1 MRSQGLRMLCAALL
15 LLAAWSC
22 RSTGG
27 PNPPADYA
35 TPAAAADAPLVA
47 PLADEGS
54 DQILSWVDGQ
64 VITDWASEIAR
75 RDRAIDGYLNDTDPG
90 RAAKYGFR
98 KIGRASCRERV

>member
-1 MRSQGLRMLCAALL
+1 MLGVALL

-22 RSTGG
+22 RSTGA
-27 PNPPADYA
+27 PIVPADYP
-35 TPAAAADAPLVA
+35 TPAAAVDAPFVA
-47 PLADEGS
+47 PLADDTS

-75 RDRAIDGYLNDTDPG
+75 RDRAIDAYLNDTDPG

-98 KIGRASCRERV
+98 SGQHPRLAWTWFS